1 MAQAAW
7 RRAATGGFGPL
18 AAALAAALPA
28 FLSGCAPVPHSA
40 SSAVGASSAVLVER
54 LPAVA
59 AGFRRGAARPI
70 GGAEE
75 GREVS
80 YATPGGRLTAAAT
93 VELLTENTAAAAALD
108 AALADALRA
117 GPAREMRDAGRLTVA
132 AGGVSPLLCA
142 ETVGRYGR
150 ERVAGLVCA
159 GRVGGALLRIRVT
172 MPAREPPPADPRA
185 FAEAIAAALSGPG
198 GGAAS
203 APSG

>member
-1 MAQAAW
+1 M
-7 RRAATGGFGPL
+7 

-93 VELLTENTAAAAALD
+93 VELLAENTAAAAALD
-108 AALADALRA
+108 AALADALRG

-198 GGAAS
+198 AAAAS

>member
-7 RRAATGGFGPL
+7 RRAVIGGFGPL
-18 AAALAAALPA
+18 AAALPAALPA

-93 VELLTENTAAAAALD
+93 VELLAENTAAAAALD

-117 GPAREMRDAGRLTVA
+117 GPAREMRDAGRLTLA

-159 GRVGGALLRIRVT
+159 GRVGDALLRIRVT

-185 FAEAIAAALSGPG
+185 FAEAVAAALSGPG
-198 GGAAS
+198 AAAAS

>member
-40 SSAVGASSAVLVER
+40 SSAVGASPAVLVER

-93 VELLTENTAAAAALD
+93 VELLAENTAAAAALD

-117 GPAREMRDAGRLTVA
+117 GPAREMRDAGRLAVA

-185 FAEAIAAALSGPG
+185 FAEAIAVALSGPG
-198 GGAAS
+198 AVAAS

>member
-1 MAQAAW
+1 MPGP
-7 RRAATGGFGPL
+7 RRPAPPVRALL
-18 AAALAAALPA
+18 AAAAAAWPA
-28 FLSGCAPVPHSA
+28 LLGGGCAPLAPPGG
-40 SSAVGASSAVLVER
+40 AVSDAAGPAALVDR

-59 AGFRRGAARPI
+59 AGLRRGAARAT
-70 GGAEE
+70 GGAGE
-75 GREVS
+75 GREVP
-80 YATPGGRLTAAAT
+80 YATGGLLTAAAT
-93 VELLTENTAAAAALD
+93 VELLAENTAAAAALD

-117 GPAREMRDAGRLTVA
+117 GPAREMRDAGRLTLA

-159 GRVGGALLRIRVT
+159 GRVGGTLLRIRVT

-185 FAEAIAAALSGPG
+185 FAEAVAAALSGPG
-198 GGAAS
+198 AAAAS

>member
-93 VELLTENTAAAAALD
+93 VELLAENTAAAAALD

-198 GGAAS
+198 AAAAS